1 MGRVS
6 GTSPTGV
13 KGRHEVGNLPIEPES
28 FRVVTIPSKV
38 VMFVIIA
45 TSSGEAWT
53 GNGKERETYV
63 I

>member
-13 KGRHEVGNLPIEPES
+13 KGRHEVGNLLIEPES
-28 FRVVTIPSKV
+28 FPAVMIPSRA
-38 VMFVIIA
+38 VMFVITA
-45 TSSGEAWT
+45 TLSGAIDRR
-53 GNGKERETYV
+53 ERGTYV